1 MAEGSEGNRSGSGA
15 SFWGE
20 TLEDW
25 RRSGLKQS
33 DYQRQH
39 GLTKNAF
46 TYWKLKLLGS
56 ARSEARLVAVPRVAV
71 GQGGAGSNAGGIS
84 IRVGGRYV
92 VEVGKG
98 FERSALSQVLE
109 VLEGRLA

>member
-1 MAEGSEGNRSGSGA
+1 M
-15 SFWGE
+15 
-20 TLEDW
+20 
-25 RRSGLKQS
+25 
-33 DYQRQH
+33 
-39 GLTKNAF
+39 
-46 TYWKLKLLGS
+46 
-56 ARSEARLVAVPRVAV
+56 AVPRVAV